1 MALGENDIVDDGA
14 NEGLEIGAEVGS
26 DDREVPKSY
35 LLGLIGHN
43 NDSTVNAK

>member
-1 MALGENDIVDDGA
+1 MALSENDGVDDGA
-14 NEGLEIGAEVGS
+14 DVGLEVGIEVGS

-35 LLGLIGHN
+35 LLELIGHN